1 MLIHIIFWVF
11 NIWCF
16 DFFEEVYHNMLH
28 FRLLVLSWTKRL
40 QIPPFLWK
48 SFLTCTYFFWLWN
61 LLKHQN
67 ACCLTR
73 WLFPER
79 PMKNPSANNSKLHS
93 RLVGC
98 MLQYKQMQFPIFY
111 LFFNVNFEIKVLYEI
126 LCCCFFFK
134 YKFWINYS
142 RNRINVFC
150 PLHAN

>member
-1 MLIHIIFWVF
+1 MLIHIIFSVF

-98 MLQYKQMQFPIFY
+98 IILTNAISNILFIFQCKLWNQNIIWIFV
-111 LFFNVNFEIKVLYEI
+111 LFFF
-126 LCCCFFFK
+126 
-134 YKFWINYS
+134 
-142 RNRINVFC
+142 
-150 PLHAN
+150 